1 MGLFNRKKK
10 NVDQPVEP
18 IVVTDTPVK
27 DPVIE
32 VIANQE
38 AKKEVV
44 EKAKQASS
52 DLNRLL
58 VQNGFTIK
66 IYLAAQ
72 GPSVKNKGR

>member
-1 MGLFNRKKK
+1 MGLFKRKK
-10 NVDQPVEP
+10 NIDQP
-18 IVVTDTPVK
+18 IVVQATPVK

-38 AKKEVV
+38 AKKEVLDR
-44 EKAKQASS
+44 AKKASS
-52 DLNRLL
+52 DLNQLL

-72 GPSVKNKGR
+72 SPTSKNKGR